1 MMVEGVYLCVKVVSV
16 FDTSSKK
23 KQYIMYGG
31 AAWGKIIK
39 YYFKAFSYC
48 ESVITYLQ
56 KVQVT

>member
-39 YYFKAFSYC
+39 YYFKAFSF
-48 ESVITYLQ
+48 L
-56 KVQVT
+56 KVL